1 MVGDTG
7 CWRRAR
13 IAMKRKSISRRVYR
27 SILAVSVVSMMAMV
41 LTVLLINEDLEATM
55 LKVEFAQERDFI
67 LDSVAKDAE
76 LVWDT
81 PGLSIAFVPAGQ
93 PRPSPMPKVLRG
105 LPDDYTGE
113 IDVGGDTY
121 LVSVDTSQIGT
132 LYVAKSITHFEDREA
147 LFGIAVIIMALVIM
161 AFSLLL
167 AVLSSRRIVR
177 PLKRLADEVSAIPVG
192 RAMPRLEPDYI
203 DAELHSIVMTFN
215 QFLGELESYVK
226 REQSLLS
233 LASHELRTPI
243 AVMSGALDVLELRDQ
258 LSPNDRE
265 TLKRVR
271 RACDEMKGNVD
282 ILLKLAR
289 RDNDGKAHEAFDIV
303 PVARQV
309 IDDLGAGDPA
319 GHRTTLSAGTP
330 LVVKADPV
338 MVHMLLRNLIQNALQ
353 HTRGLVKVTIAEDI
367 QIEDEGAG
375 LTPDQQAILRGKG
388 GSSPD
393 AVPLGGLGLYIVTLM
408 AERLGWP
415 LSIEQTDAT
424 GTLIVLA
431 PSGARPAAA

>member
-1 MVGDTG
+1 
-7 CWRRAR
+7 
-13 IAMKRKSISRRVYR
+13 
-27 SILAVSVVSMMAMV
+27 MV

-67 LDSVAKDAE
+67 LASVAKDAE

-81 PGLSIAFVPAGQ
+81 PGLSIVFVPAGQ

-289 RDNDGKAHEAFDIV
+289 RENDGKAHEAFDIV

-309 IDDLGAGDPA
+309 IDDLGAADPA

-431 PSGARPAAA
+431 PSGARSAAA